1 MHIDIQEPYIQEAVA
16 ITKRL
21 DVKLLSEQI

>member
-1 MHIDIQEPYIQEAVA
+1 MHIDIQEPYIQVTVA
-16 ITKRL
+16 ITKWL